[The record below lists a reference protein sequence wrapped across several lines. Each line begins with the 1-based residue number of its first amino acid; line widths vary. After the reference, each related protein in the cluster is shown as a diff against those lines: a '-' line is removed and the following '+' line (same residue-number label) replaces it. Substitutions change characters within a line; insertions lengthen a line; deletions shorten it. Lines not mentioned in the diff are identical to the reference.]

1 MSSRSLVIVVFLGV
15 AAAQAPAAQPPGD
28 VEQEARRIES
38 MLIAPCCF
46 SQQVSEH
53 QSEASLQVRQDIRA
67 RLEAGQTRE
76 QILDA
81 YVAQYGKRILAE
93 PEMEGVG
100 ALAIAIPAALLVLTG
115 IALAILI
122 RRFARARPVASP
134 PVLETVPPSLVEK
147 LDTELRDLD

>member
-1 MSSRSLVIVVFLGV
+1 MVTVIFLALATGP
-15 AAAQAPAAQPPGD
+15 ALAAQPAA
-28 VEQEARRIES
+28 VEEEARRIET

-67 RLEAGQTRE
+67 RLGAGQTRE

-81 YVAQYGKRILAE
+81 YVNQYGKRILAE
-93 PEMEGVG
+93 PEMKGFG
-100 ALAIAIPAALLVLTG
+100 ALAIAIPAVLLALTG
-115 IALAILI
+115 LGLAVVV
-122 RRFARARPVASP
+122 RRFARERPAGP
-134 PVLETVPPSLVEK
+134 RPALETVPPALVER